1 MNYFFLF
8 ILNIKLDKKIEL
20 KRKREEEKNE
30 LESMNSNK
38 LFDDNEFFKKIN
50 SIKVITKIFSRK
62 FLFIID
68 KMEKRFEFFI

>member
-1 MNYFFLF
+1 
-8 ILNIKLDKKIEL
+8 
-20 KRKREEEKNE
+20 
-30 LESMNSNK
+30 MNSNK